1 MKRNA
6 FKHTICG
13 IALALMIP
21 LMVAL
26 FAATAWGMEGHRAFE
41 LLKVGNP
48 ANGTPDLNIS
58 THRPAS
64 PGFMPGDR
72 LTVQLT
78 ARKPLYV
85 LAINVTSRG
94 TVTILF
100 PNRTR
105 PDSRLEPGKQYS
117 LFPGDSGLSLVLGD
131 LADGG
136 GTVFYTS
143 SEPVDLSALK
153 LPAKGTCITFSE
165 TSREPLS
172 IVRKALAAL
181 AGTRGFSR
189 IDLPLKDD
197 QGNRYDVEVILTDG
211 TQVTTSEA
219 DLSTRGAVQKSLPT
233 GLKSD
238 RPEAITGAAGHST
251 TVKDELGTSRK

>member
-6 FKHTICG
+6 FTHTVCG
-13 IALALMIP
+13 IALALTVP
-21 LMVAL
+21 SLVAL
-26 FAATAWGMEGHRAFE
+26 FAPTAWGTEGHPAFE

-48 ANGTPDLNIS
+48 AAGTPDLKIS

-78 ARKPLYV
+78 ARKPLYL
-85 LAINVTSRG
+85 LAINVTSKG
-94 TVTILF
+94 TVTLLF

-117 LFPGDSGLSLVLGD
+117 LFAEDSGVSLVLGD
-131 LADGG
+131 QADGG

-143 SEPVDLSALK
+143 RQPIDLSALK
-153 LPAKGTCITFSE
+153 LPDKGACMTFSE
-165 TSREPLS
+165 TSGKPLS

-181 AGTRGFSR
+181 AGTKGFTR
-189 IDLPLKDD
+189 TDLPLKDD

-211 TQVTTSEA
+211 KQVTTSQT
-219 DLSTRGAVQKSLPT
+219 DLSKRGAVEKSLPT

-238 RPEAITGAAGHST
+238 RPESITGAAGHST
-251 TVKDELGTSRK
+251 TVKDELGNSRK